1 MASVGVKVYLEG
13 AAEYRQKMSEMTSQ
27 TKLYQAQMK
36 NLQSQ
41 LGKSTFSKSIQE
53 SKLLAQELK
62 TLRDKSAVLEQRIK
76 EATAAYGADSKEV
89 RNLTTQYERLQAQI
103 NKVDAELKEH
113 GGVLGAVGSQM
124 QEVGQKMQAVGD
136 KIAGVGD
143 KLTRTVTMPIV
154 GVGVAAVKAA
164 SDWESAFTG
173 VMKTV
178 DETATTS
185 YEAIAEGIKKMATET
200 ASSKEEIAGVA
211 EVAGQ
216 LGVSA
221 DDILSFTKTMVMLG
235 DTTNLSADEAASALA
250 KFMNITGESQR
261 DVSKIGSAI
270 VDLGNNF
277 ATTEADIVEMSTRL
291 AATGTIAG
299 LSSTDILALATAM
312 SSVGINAEAGGTAM
326 AQTLKQIQ
334 TETAH
339 WAAGE
344 DNVLTTI
351 ASVADMTAEEFYKAW
366 KEKPVMAIQAF
377 TKGLGSLDEDEKS
390 AIELLEEMGMSGVRQ
405 SNMLQALGLA
415 SDVLSDAVSTS
426 SRAYAENN
434 ALTDEAAKRYET
446 FEAKISQVK
455 ESIGNV
461 AIEIG
466 ERLMPYVERGLEV
479 VEKLVAKWDELSPE
493 MQDTIIKAAAIAA
506 AIGPILAVGG
516 RLISGI
522 GFITNGIG
530 GLFRNLPTLAAAI
543 GGISLPVVA
552 VVAAIAALVAG
563 FVALYNT
570 NDEFRA
576 KVNETWAEIQ
586 VLIGNVCASIG
597 ELVGALMA
605 RLQEFWEAHGDQITS
620 FLSALFDVLSVVV
633 KTFLTLTADLIDFW
647 TAVINGDW
655 EGAWDAIKNIFTHTW
670 EAMQAFFLAIIP
682 AIKSY
687 FELWLTTTVDFLR
700 AKFELIYTIV
710 SNIGKKIKEFTRA
723 ILNAIWQIWLNIWT
737 SIVNTVSQ
745 KINDAYNKIS
755 SGLNNARQI
764 VSSVI
769 SGIYSFIA
777 QMLSSIISS
786 VSSTINSAISTVSS
800 GANAIYS
807 AVTGMINNI
816 TGAISGL
823 LSSAWS
829 WGSDFINGFKDGIM
843 SGVNAVLD
851 QVRSMAQGVKN
862 LIHFTHPDEGPLKD
876 FDKWPRHMMQQYAAG
891 IEAGRYLVQHA
902 VSDVTADVAMMQG
915 GTLSP
920 DEIYN
925 AINAGA
931 SSAHPT
937 IVIGD
942 RELGRVLRDM
952 GVVMA

>member
-1 MASVGVKVYLEG
+1 MANIGVKVQLEG
-13 AAEYRQKMSEMTSQ
+13 AAEYRQKMSEMTQQ

-41 LGKSTFSKSIQE
+41 LGKSAFSKSIQE

-62 TLRDKSAVLEQRIK
+62 TLRDKSALLEQRIK

-143 KLTRTVTMPIV
+143 KLTRTVTMPII

-211 EVAGQ
+211 EAAGQ

-221 DDILSFTKTMVMLG
+221 DDILGFTKTMVMLG

-250 KFMNITGESQR
+250 KFMNVTGESQTNVDR
-261 DVSKIGSAI
+261 VGSSI
-270 VDLGNNF
+270 VALGNNF

-291 AATGTIAG
+291 ASAGTIAG
-299 LSSTDILALATAM
+299 LSSTDILALSAAM

-326 AQTLKQIQ
+326 SQTLASLEKNVANFRAG
-334 TETAH
+334 TEN
-339 WAAGE
+339 
-344 DNVLTTI
+344 DLDKI
-351 ASVADMTAEEFYKAW
+351 ARVSGISAE
-366 KEKPVMAIQAF
+366 AF
-377 TKGLGSLDEDEKS
+377 ARTWENAPIIAVQDFIKGLGNLDEQGESATLVLDE
-390 AIELLEEMGMSGVRQ
+390 LGMSGIRQ
-405 SNMLQALGLA
+405 SNMLKSLGLA
-415 SDVLSDAVSTS
+415 SGEL
-426 SRAYAENN
+426 SRAVGMSSTAYQENN

-479 VEKLVAKWDELSPE
+479 VEQLVAKWDELSPE

-530 GLFRNLPTLAAAI
+530 GLLRNLPTLAAAI

-570 NDEFRA
+570 NDEFKA
-576 KVNETWAEIQ
+576 KVDETWAQIK
-586 VLIGNVCASIG
+586 VLIGDVCASIG

-605 RLQEFWEAHGDQITS
+605 RLQEFWEEHGEQITS

-655 EGAWDAIKNIFTHTW
+655 EGAWDAIKNMFTHTW
-670 EAMQAFFLAIIP
+670 EAMQQFLLAIIP
-682 AIKSY
+682 AIKA
-687 FELWLTTTVDFLR
+687 FLELFITSAIDFVR
-700 AKFELIYTIV
+700 AKLELGYTIV

-737 SIVNTVSQ
+737 NIVNTVSQ

-769 SGIYSFIA
+769 SGIYNFIA

-851 QVRSMAQGVKN
+851 QVRSMAQGVKS

-876 FDKWPRHMMQQYAAG
+876 MDKWPRHMMQQYAAG